1 MAKKPQKPSKREV
14 ELEKAIVGMAGYLL
28 LGAETGLSTGVM
40 FETLAHDIMGL
51 ARREECFCPRTNSY
65 RRFWAE
71 GNEELQPQKKEKP

>member
-28 LGAETGLSTGVM
+28 FGAASGLSTGVM

-65 RRFWAE
+65 RRFWS
-71 GNEELQPQKKEKP
+71 EESEKEKP